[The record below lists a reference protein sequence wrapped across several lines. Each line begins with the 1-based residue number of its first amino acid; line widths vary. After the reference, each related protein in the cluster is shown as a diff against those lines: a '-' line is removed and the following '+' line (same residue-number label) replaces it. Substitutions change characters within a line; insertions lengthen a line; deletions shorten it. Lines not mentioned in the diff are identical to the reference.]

1 MLKKKFALIMIT
13 ILLGGCNGSNDNS
26 QVIDVVDSVE
36 KLKDTAKDVIDNTT
50 GITYRQIDI
59 KENSDITITLNS
71 NDKIFELKAGVNNSN
86 PEKMIVSGKL
96 TIN

>member
-1 MLKKKFALIMIT
+1 MLKKKFALIMMT

-86 PEKMIVSGKL
+86 PEKMIVSG
-96 TIN
+96 